1 MDDSQYT
8 YVKREIKN
16 LLAVDLNAYKAQ
28 QMQRRLRTFL
38 LRSGQPD
45 WPSFFGVMR
54 HDKAQL
60 EKLKDYLTINV
71 SSFFRDTAKYEQL
84 QQHVLPEL
92 LKGRITLRVWSAGCA
107 RGQEPYTL
115 AMVLAELTSP
125 FRRHSILAS
134 DLDGTALDMA
144 RSGGPYTAEDVA
156 AVPPHLLDRYFRTE
170 KDGYRVTEPLRKKV
184 TFRQHNLLTDAFE
197 TDLDLIICRNVVIY
211 FTADVKEK
219 LYKRFHDA
227 LRPGGVLFVGGTEI
241 IPQAPAKGFGSMGF
255 SFYCRKEA

>member
-16 LLAVDLNAYKAQ
+16 LLAVDLNAYRAQ

-92 LKGRITLRVWSAGCA
+92 LKGRTTLRVWSAGCA

-144 RSGGPYTAEDVA
+144 RAGGPYTAEDVA

>member
-92 LKGRITLRVWSAGCA
+92 LKGRTTLRVWSAGCA

-170 KDGYRVTEPLRKKV
+170 KDGYRVTDPLRKKV

-211 FTADVKEK
+211 LTADVKEK

>member
-92 LKGRITLRVWSAGCA
+92 LKGRTTLRVWSAGCA

-134 DLDGTALDMA
+134 DLDGTSLDMA
-144 RSGGPYTAEDVA
+144 RAGGPYTAEDVA

-241 IPQAPAKGFGSMGF
+241 IPQAPDKGFGSMGF